1 MREQPRAR
9 QIATRGFDAALVV
22 LIMVVGSLV
31 LWVGVPFAWLFVG
44 GRVQGATDSV
54 GAAIGISMV
63 GAVASIMGIAWLLA
77 RLNGVHQE
85 RKMQRGEEPT
95 PLLEMVMVLS
105 AAVALVVFV
114 VWFFLIEGPGPSIA
128 PSD

>member
-1 MREQPRAR
+1 MREQPRAK
-9 QIATRGFDAALVV
+9 QVATRGFDAVLVV

-31 LWVGVPFAWLFVG
+31 LWVGVPLAWLFVG

-54 GAAIGISMV
+54 GAAIGIAMV
-63 GAVASIMGIAWLLA
+63 GAVLSIMGIAWLLA
-77 RLNGVHQE
+77 RLNGIHQE
-85 RKMQRGEEPT
+85 LKVQRGEQPT

-105 AAVALVVFV
+105 AGVALVVFV